1 MNDEY
6 SFSSRIKELRES
18 LKLSQAQFAKSVGTT
33 QTTLSSYENTN
44 KTPSLDILKSIA
56 TIYNVSLDW
65 LCGLSDKKDLSC
77 IPKTYTD
84 IINLLISLK
93 NAPEIDIRFN
103 TEEHSSNSIPL
114 LEYKNVLIEINDS
127 HLIDFYE
134 EWNDILSV
142 CKRSPSGEKL
152 YQIWLKDIFE
162 RYNFP
167 LENASQSITPFDE
180 TLPFN

>member
-18 LKLSQAQFAKSVGTT
+18 LKLSQSEFAKSVGTT

-56 TIYNVSLDW
+56 NTYNVSLDW
-65 LCGLSDKKDLSC
+65 LCGLSDKRDLSH

-84 IINLLISLK
+84 MINILISLK
-93 NAPEIDIRFN
+93 NSSEININFKTKNYDIK
-103 TEEHSSNSIPL
+103 TLGLSQYKSII
-114 LEYKNVLIEINDS
+114 IEINDK
-127 HLIDFYE
+127 HLVDFYE

-142 CKRSPSGEKL
+142 CKKSPSGEKL

-162 RYNFP
+162 RYDFP
-167 LENASQSITPFDE
+167 LEDTSQKLYNIDEKPPF
-180 TLPFN
+180 T